1 MGDHGV
7 GHTAFKRINKF
18 NDDKTEQV
26 WELFREEFARASV
39 AEDGETSW
47 RIAAGIMSVDD
58 INKQITEEDAATV
71 ISDIAS
77 SSSSSI
83 QVTASWIEN
92 KDGKNQLTDT
102 GVLLAKS
109 AMYQILA
116 KYREILLES
125 LLVKDSEAYKIMLDL
140 AKEDSRQAVPKFF
153 EKMQIEHGQ
162 KARELETAYTA
173 MIMLQQF
180 IPNSEDADV
189 LKDIR
194 KKVKAGENQYPSF
207 DAFDP
212 DKHTATMFFKE
223 LEKVRAKLARIQKSA
238 DGPRGTG
245 VQDDAIIEALIK
257 SLEGHGKYDLVLFE
271 FRQRMFY
278 KTAEM
283 ESDFEFLR
291 RVADI
296 FTKNVNSVTFAK
308 LAEYVTGRQGN
319 RVLLLG

>member
-1 MGDHGV
+1 MGDQRV
-7 GHTAFKRINKF
+7 DHTAFKRISKF

-47 RIAAGIMSVDD
+47 RCAAGIMSVDD

-153 EKMQIEHGQ
+153 EKMQSEHGQ

-173 MIMLQQF
+173 WKDMASTIWSSSSFARECSTRPPRRSLTSSF
-180 IPNSEDADV
+180 YDDFLKNETESCNASRSE
-189 LKDIR
+189 R
-194 KKVKAGENQYPSF
+194 
-207 DAFDP
+207 
-212 DKHTATMFFKE
+212 
-223 LEKVRAKLARIQKSA
+223 
-238 DGPRGTG
+238 
-245 VQDDAIIEALIK
+245 
-257 SLEGHGKYDLVLFE
+257 
-271 FRQRMFY
+271 
-278 KTAEM
+278 
-283 ESDFEFLR
+283 
-291 RVADI
+291 
-296 FTKNVNSVTFAK
+296 
-308 LAEYVTGRQGN
+308 
-319 RVLLLG
+319 

>member
-1 MGDHGV
+1 MGEPGV
-7 GHTAFKRINKF
+7 SRTAFKRIKKF

-47 RIAAGIMSVDD
+47 RCAAGIMSVDD

-153 EKMQIEHGQ
+153 EKMQIKHGQ
-162 KARELETAYTA
+162 MAGVPREC
-173 MIMLQQF
+173 
-180 IPNSEDADV
+180 
-189 LKDIR
+189 
-194 KKVKAGENQYPSF
+194 
-207 DAFDP
+207 
-212 DKHTATMFFKE
+212 
-223 LEKVRAKLARIQKSA
+223 
-238 DGPRGTG
+238 
-245 VQDDAIIEALIK
+245 
-257 SLEGHGKYDLVLFE
+257 
-271 FRQRMFY
+271 
-278 KTAEM
+278 
-283 ESDFEFLR
+283 ESDRPCARRSHRIWIRGAILR
-291 RVADI
+291 TCHACVM
-296 FTKNVNSVTFAK
+296 
-308 LAEYVTGRQGN
+308 
-319 RVLLLG
+319 